1 MTGILMSSEADV
13 ESRDKSIAGASPYTI
28 VNMSLCLLQ
37 VNFRSVYNKTL
48 EFWNL
53 VDTYISYVVL
63 GKE

>member
-1 MTGILMSSEADV
+1 MSSEADV

-28 VNMSLCLLQ
+28 VNKSLCLLQ

-53 VDTYISYVVL
+53 VDTYNSYVVI